1 MPGIARRLP
10 PCVVLVAACLSVI
23 SAALVAQQPASGH
36 PRLLAQTPATNA
48 AEPGS
53 ELTVYLL
60 TMGPGDQV
68 WEKFGHNAIW
78 IHDAASQSDV
88 AYHWGVFDFR
98 DKDFYPNFIR
108 GKMRYLMGAFDFNE
122 TIDVYR
128 QANRTVW
135 AQELNLTPAQRYSL
149 AQFVAWNVRPENRY
163 YHYDYYRDNCST
175 RVRDAID
182 GALGGVIKAAT
193 QSIPSHTTYRFHT
206 ERLTQDDWPI
216 FTGTMAGL
224 GEPTDREIS
233 AYEEMFLPV
242 RMKDRLRN
250 INVTINGMSEPLVKN
265 ERVLVQATR
274 PPEDVTVRR
283 GMRGYLIIGIVCFL
297 LIAAASV
304 LQREG
309 KATVAISLA
318 AVWSL
323 VAGFGGFV
331 LTFLWGFTDHIYSY
345 RNENLL
351 QLDPLSLVL
360 LVLLLRLAWTDATS
374 DMYSSRARS
383 AFTTAAVVAALSVI
397 GLLMKALPVF
407 DQGNADIIAMALPIH
422 LAVLAALYNERR
434 KRVGP
439 AATLA

>member
-1 MPGIARRLP
+1 
-10 PCVVLVAACLSVI
+10 LSI
-23 SAALVAQQPASGH
+23 SAALRAQPSTNEGR
-36 PRLLAQTPATNA
+36 PLSAQAAATNA

-78 IHDAASQSDV
+78 IHDAANGSDI

-108 GKMRYLMGAFDFNE
+108 GKMRYLMGAFDFNQ

-128 QANRTVW
+128 QSNRTVW

-149 AQFVAWNVRPENRY
+149 AQFIAWNVRPENKY

-175 RVRDAID
+175 RVRDALD
-182 GALGGVIKAAT
+182 GALGGVIRAAT
-193 QSIPSHTTYRFHT
+193 KSVPSHTTYRFHT

-224 GEPTDREIS
+224 GEPTDREIT

-242 RMKDRLRN
+242 RMKDRLRT
-250 INVTINGMSEPLVKN
+250 INVSINGVSEPLVKN

-274 PPEDVTVRR
+274 APEDVRVRR
-283 GMRGYLIIGIVCFL
+283 GILGFLIIGVIAWL
-297 LIAAASV
+297 LIAGASV
-304 LQREG
+304 LQRNT
-309 KATVAISLA
+309 KPTLAISLSA
-318 AVWSL
+318 LWSL

-360 LVLLLRLAWTDATS
+360 MVLLLRLAWTSATGET
-374 DMYSSRARS
+374 YSTKARS
-383 AFTTAAVVAALSVI
+383 AYTFALIVAALSVV
-397 GLLMKALPVF
+397 GLLMKALPIF
-407 DQGNADIIAMALPIH
+407 DQGNGDIIAMALPIH
-422 LAVLAALYNERR
+422 IAVLAMLHHERR
-434 KRVGP
+434 QRGGP
-439 AATLA
+439 AATAA